1 MLIDI
6 LLIIVFGIV
15 IFFIIEFM
23 IKKIVFS
30 VREKFSWLITGQDEI
45 PSLSKTGLA
54 KFIPQGFD
62 SELGWVRKP
71 LTSNQ
76 ENGKY
81 SKTEWNINKN
91 GIRANPSFDNLNSLI
106 SCYGDS
112 FTFSRQVNDDET
124 WEHYLSKKLKT
135 NVKNF
140 AVGNYGID
148 QSLLRLKRDFHDN
161 RTPIVILAVVPD
173 TISRIVSIWK
183 HYYEYGNTFGFKP
196 RFVLKNDK
204 LELKKN
210 PIDNESKFSNYQEYI
225 DEIRSND
232 FFYGEKFKREKIF
245 FPYCLTI
252 FKNTR
257 RNFSLIYW
265 VLKINSLKKQNK
277 DVSDIEWHPMKIIMN
292 INLQWRVKLF
302 EDLETKK
309 LLKKIIEEYV
319 TYSKINKFKAVFAFL
334 PQKDDLLFIKT
345 KYNYYE
351 DFLNELSSIDGL
363 HVIDLTD
370 FFVKTNNLDL
380 LFSDANNY
388 GGHYS
393 KEGNKLV
400 ADTLCKQLKKL
411 KIMN

>member
-1 MLIDI
+1 MEFWFYIIIALIVFI
-6 LLIIVFGIV
+6 VIELIFRSIIVSVNKKFQWM
-15 IFFIIEFM
+15 IIE
-23 IKKIVFS
+23 K
-30 VREKFSWLITGQDEI
+30 DELPI
-45 PSLSKTGLA
+45 LSEEGLK
-54 KFIPQGFD
+54 KFIPHGYD
-62 SELGWVRKP
+62 TELGWNRRPNTFHKE
-71 LTSNQ
+71 T
-76 ENGKY
+76 G
-81 SKTEWNINKN
+81 KN
-91 GIRANPSFDNLNSLI
+91 GNPTQWTINSDGVRTNPSFDKINSKI

-112 FTFSRQVNDDET
+112 FTFCRQVNDNET
-124 WEHYLSKKLKT
+124 WEHFLSKLFNT
-135 NVKNF
+135 NVQNF
-140 AVGNYGID
+140 GVGNHGID
-148 QSLLRLKRDFHDN
+148 QSLLRMKRDYLKNKTDV
-161 RTPIVILAVVPD
+161 VILSVVPD
-173 TISRIVSIWK
+173 TISRIVSVWK

-363 HVIDLTD
+363 HVLDLTD